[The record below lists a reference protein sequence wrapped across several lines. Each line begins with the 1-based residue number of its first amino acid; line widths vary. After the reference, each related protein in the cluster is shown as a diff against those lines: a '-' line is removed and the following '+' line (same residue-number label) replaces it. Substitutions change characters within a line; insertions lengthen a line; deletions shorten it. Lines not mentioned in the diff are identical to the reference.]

1 MNDLHPRNPLGSA
14 ALTDA
19 HDPGRGV
26 LAGDLIDSCRRPMT
40 GGDHVPHHHHAEV
53 AKEKEGNDLTT
64 VPGTVRETESVRSSV
79 VVMSSATGTV
89 TETVIVAGDSVG
101 STTSGATNSSAD
113 PALHYVDA

>member
-1 MNDLHPRNPLGSA
+1 
-14 ALTDA
+14 
-19 HDPGRGV
+19 
-26 LAGDLIDSCRRPMT
+26 MT
-40 GGDHVPHHHHAEV
+40 GGDHVHHHHRGEV
-53 AKEKEGNDLTT
+53 AKEKEDHDLTT

-101 STTSGATNSSAD
+101 STTSDAANCLSD

>member
-1 MNDLHPRNPLGSA
+1 MNDLHPCKKLGSA
-14 ALTDA
+14 ALTDD

-26 LAGDLIDSCRRPMT
+26 LADVWIDSCRRPMT
-40 GGDHVPHHHHAEV
+40 AVDLVHHHHHAEV
-53 AKEKEGNDLTT
+53 AKEKEGKDLTT
-64 VPGTVRETESVRSSV
+64 VLGTVHETGSVRSSV

-101 STTSGATNSSAD
+101 SMTSGATNSHAD